1 MNLGVTTPKNGKP
14 GRQIFV
20 LNLSFLNKV
29 LKFVLNSSIQVVVA
43 TNFGLKKIL
52 SENQI
57 WNWGLIPPETTNM
70 DDD

>member
-57 WNWGLIPPETTNM
+57 
-70 DDD
+70 